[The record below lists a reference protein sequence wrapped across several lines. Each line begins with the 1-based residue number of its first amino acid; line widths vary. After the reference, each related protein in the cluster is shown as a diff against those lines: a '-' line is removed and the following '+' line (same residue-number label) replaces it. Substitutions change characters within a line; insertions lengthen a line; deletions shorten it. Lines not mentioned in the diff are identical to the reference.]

1 MFGLIAYLFCLVSLA
16 LLGDVLFLSG
26 SLFRSLPLLAAPVA
40 GLCGFLVAA
49 VWYLDIK
56 TRERAKKKRAKAL
69 AAMAVALLCCIGSL
83 IYLLIR
89 MFV

>member
-16 LLGDVLFLSG
+16 LLGDALFLG
-26 SLFRSLPLLAAPVA
+26 GNLFLSLPLLAAPVA
-40 GLCGFLVAA
+40 GLCGFLVAV
-49 VWYLDIK
+49 VWFFDIK
-56 TRERAKKKRAKAL
+56 NRERAKKKRVKAQV
-69 AAMAVALLCCIGSL
+69 AMAIALLCCIGSL

>member
-16 LLGDVLFLSG
+16 LLGDALFLG
-26 SLFRSLPLLAAPVA
+26 GNFFLSLPLLAAPVA

-49 VWYLDIK
+49 VWYFDIK